1 MKPFATKYLQNTF
14 VAGSFHKILVKQL
27 GGAQTHFAA
36 TTSEAEIS
44 PQNHI
49 ITAQSVCAHSQVIMF
64 GFKVDFSLW

>member
-1 MKPFATKYLQNTF
+1 MKPFATKYLQNRF

-27 GGAQTHFAA
+27 GRAQTHFAA

-49 ITAQSVCAHSQVIMF
+49 ITAQFGAVIVIF